1 MLSARGWSAAGED
14 ANHFVDPKLRQLRD
28 PFELADMEVAAE
40 RTARAIAAKE
50 KVCIYGDYDVDG
62 VTSTALMAGLL
73 RYLGADPLIVIPHRI
88 RDGYGMNRA
97 RVEEIARSGCTLIL
111 TVDNGISA
119 AEEIALAN
127 ELGIDVVVTDHHQAR
142 GELPAATA
150 LVNPN
155 RPDFHYEHGSLC
167 GVGVAFKFAH
177 ALLKTL
183 KHPEA
188 EARRFLMSQMDLV
201 TLGTIADV
209 VPLLGE
215 NRVLVRH
222 GLTALAETK
231 RVGLQELIDISG
243 IANKGF
249 HPESVAFGLAPRINA
264 AGRTGDATL
273 ALRLLLTKNQR
284 EARELAKELDRANRD
299 RREIEAEILE
309 ASRSEADAA
318 IGRGESY
325 TLVVSGEGWHIG
337 VVGIV
342 ASRLVETYDLPAI
355 VLCEEA
361 DFAKGSARSIPE
373 FSIHDALTACDSHL
387 DRWGGHHAAAGL
399 KVALGKLGEFRT
411 AINEFARDEFSRH
424 DMTRTIPVDAE
435 VSAREVDWKLYDDL
449 QRLQPFGEGNPTPRF
464 LMSKVETVG
473 QPRIVGRGHLK
484 LRIKQEGVYFDA
496 IGFSLE
502 RLRGVFEAGPA
513 DILFHPS
520 ENIYQGKGR
529 LEITLEDARPT
540 ASA

>member
-1 MLSARGWSAAGED
+1 LLAARPPYRPNSVWKVLPYRNSDCESLAKNLSIHPVVARMLSARGWIAAGED

-73 RYLGADPLIVIPHRI
+73 RYLGSDPLIVIPHRI

-97 RVEEIARSGCTLIL
+97 RVEKIARSGCTLIL

-188 EARRFLMSQMDLV
+188 EARCFLMSQMDLV

-231 RVGLQELIDISG
+231 RVGLQELIEISG

-264 AGRTGDATL
+264 AGRTGDAK
-273 ALRLLLTKNQR
+273 AVPFLL
-284 EARELAKELDRANRD
+284 
-299 RREIEAEILE
+299 
-309 ASRSEADAA
+309 
-318 IGRGESY
+318 
-325 TLVVSGEGWHIG
+325 
-337 VVGIV
+337 
-342 ASRLVETYDLPAI
+342 ASRLVALGTDHHSGNDFEPFALRDGNLVTGQNPQSAEKVAQM
-355 VLCEEA
+355 VL
-361 DFAKGSARSIPE
+361 
-373 FSIHDALTACDSHL
+373 DALDDAKQ
-387 DRWGGHHAAAGL
+387 AA
-399 KVALGKLGEFRT
+399 
-411 AINEFARDEFSRH
+411 
-424 DMTRTIPVDAE
+424 
-435 VSAREVDWKLYDDL
+435 
-449 QRLQPFGEGNPTPRF
+449 
-464 LMSKVETVG
+464 
-473 QPRIVGRGHLK
+473 
-484 LRIKQEGVYFDA
+484 
-496 IGFSLE
+496 
-502 RLRGVFEAGPA
+502 
-513 DILFHPS
+513 
-520 ENIYQGKGR
+520 
-529 LEITLEDARPT
+529 
-540 ASA
+540 